1 MKSSAARSVDLFPAS
16 LPSVAM
22 ALKLC
27 RVADVP
33 SDFAAFSA
41 TFQLSAIVRDH
52 RPASDLL
59 SRAQAADLRHL
70 ARQLDAAVV
79 IRGRTA

>member
-1 MKSSAARSVDLFPAS
+1 
-16 LPSVAM
+16 M